1 MRRFRIN
8 YKEYLKVILFFAL
21 GVIIAL
27 GIGYAAEIFFNS
39 DVVSYNNTASG
50 LNSTDVQ
57 GALDEL
63 VSKCWTR
70 SADYCPTGNYCET
83 SFTSKFPNYTRVNQ
97 VCTTGEDDTKIT
109 ASYIDT
115 GVPMGSEIGFYLE
128 FKVREDSNSDRTI
141 AGAKRN
147 STASNGMVFF
157 LDYNTSSNT
166 IYARS
171 GNKEMTL
178 VGANIIITRR
188 YALYYNFKNNNKF
201 VVNMGSPTT
210 ISSNLKASSQWTNPV
225 NLYLFGYNIH
235 SSLSDTDSVY
245 GSSLCISKC
254 TMTSSTN
261 IVRDFTACRRNSD
274 GRLGLCDEINGTFYT
289 YQYGP
294 GFTTASS

>member
-83 SFTSKFPNYTRVNQ
+83 SFSSKFPNYTRVNQ
-97 VCTTGEDDTKIT
+97 VCTTGEDDTRGT

-115 GVPMGSEIGFYLE
+115 GVNMGSEIGIYLE
-128 FKVREDSNSDRTI
+128 FKIPSITGNDRTI

-147 STASNGMVFF
+147 NTRSNGMVFY
-157 LDYNTSSNT
+157 LDYDSSGEV
-166 IYARS
+166 YAS
-171 GNKEMTL
+171 PGNVTHLTGGIAAENK
-178 VGANIIITRR
+178 R
-188 YALYYNFKNNNKF
+188 YALFYNYKGSGRYIFNG
-201 VVNMGSPTT
+201 VNTS
-210 ISSNLKASSQWTNPV
+210 ISTNLKTSANWTNPV
-225 NLYLFGYNIH
+225 SLYLFGYHIYD
-235 SSLSDTDSVY
+235 SLSDYYSVY
-245 GSSLCISKC
+245 GSYLCISKC
-254 TMTSSTN
+254 QLTNASN

-274 GRLGLCDEINGTFYT
+274 GRLGLCDEVNGVFYT
-289 YQYGP
+289 YSAGP
-294 GFTTASS
+294 GFSTTG